1 MNAEANSA
9 APRARAANTT
19 WQRARLAAIAALV
32 SSVFTAPQAWAAAF
46 YEAYDQYGA
55 PVRAQVYDNSWSFQ
69 STCGSSGVGLFT
81 VKYGA
86 LDPSTPLFGGGAF
99 QESIINPNLRTC
111 SDQCTVVGGTGPY
124 AWWTPNKNGWGPN
137 GESCWD
143 TFWAVPP
150 QPAGRVQVTQIFSGS
165 ALDSQG
171 NRLVF
176 DHFVDESNAGAGP
189 CPTEV
194 WIKGS
199 RITVISAGT
208 EPAMDYVPPAGCTSA
223 GDAFVD
229 YTKIKA
235 IYRAVVPGPDDDS
248 DQIPNADDN
257 CPGIANTLQNDLDQD
272 GIGNECD
279 STNDDDFDSD
289 GLLDVADNC
298 PRQRNADQSD
308 LDSDGK
314 GDVCDP
320 DKDGDGYFNGPQA
333 NSSGPEPQSEV
344 SYDLIDNCPSVAN
357 PDQADTNNDGVG
369 DVCDADADGVRD
381 DLDNCPSIA
390 NPDQADLDGSGRG
403 DVCDGLPPGC

>member
-1 MNAEANSA
+1 MFGAG
-9 APRARAANTT
+9 P
-19 WQRARLAAIAALV
+19 
-32 SSVFTAPQAWAAAF
+32 FTEPF
-46 YEAYDQYGA
+46 
-55 PVRAQVYDNSWSFQ
+55 
-69 STCGSSGVGLFT
+69 L
-81 VKYGA
+81 
-86 LDPSTPLFGGGAF
+86 
-99 QESIINPNLRTC
+99 NPNNRDC
-111 SDQCTVVGGTGPY
+111 SDECFITNADAPY
-124 AWWTPNKNGWGPN
+124 RHWSPNVNGAGPN
-137 GESCWD
+137 GGEC
-143 TFWAVPP
+143 FHLGWAGPP
-150 QPAGRVQVTQIFSGS
+150 PAVAGRYQWTEIFSGS

-176 DHFVDESNAGAGP
+176 DHIVDESNAGAGP
-189 CPTEV
+189 CPNEV

-199 RITVISAGT
+199 RVTTIWAGT
-208 EPAMDYVPPAGCTSA
+208 EPAMDYVPPAGCTFA

-229 YTKIKA
+229 HTKIKA

-314 GDVCDP
+314 GDVCDT
-320 DKDGDGYFNGPQA
+320 DKDNDGFFNGPQA
-333 NSSGPEPQSEV
+333 ASQSGV
-344 SYDLIDNCPSVAN
+344 SYDLIDNCPSVNN

-369 DVCDADADGVRD
+369 DVCDADEDGARD
-381 DLDNCPSIA
+381 DLDNCPLIP
-390 NPDQADLDGSGRG
+390 NPGQESTNGGARG
-403 DVCDGLPPGC
+403 DACYTLPPGC